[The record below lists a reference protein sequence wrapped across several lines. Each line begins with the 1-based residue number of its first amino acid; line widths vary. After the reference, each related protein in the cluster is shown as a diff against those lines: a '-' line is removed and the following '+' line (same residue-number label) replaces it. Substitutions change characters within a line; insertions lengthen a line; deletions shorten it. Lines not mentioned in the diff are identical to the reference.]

1 MPSVELS
8 AGPIDFEDTG
18 GDGPVLVLLH
28 GVPMDGR
35 LWRRALPYLGGF
47 RVIRPT
53 LPLGGHRQPMRP
65 DADLSQ
71 QGVASILGDFLDAL
85 DLHDVTLVLNDWGG
99 GQFLIN
105 ADRTDRIARL
115 ALVACEA
122 FDNYPPKAA
131 KPLAVLS
138 KVPPLFTAALQL
150 LRMESFRQMSS
161 GYGGMSV
168 DKSYHLYDDLVH
180 GWFAP
185 ALTDRAIRRDFI
197 KFAGGAPGRD
207 ELLELAEGQ
216 QKFTKPVL
224 VVWADQDTMM
234 PAEHGPRLAA
244 HYPDAR
250 LEIVKDSSTL
260 VPIDQPELLAGLLR
274 EFVLG
279 GRGPVDPEGED
290 ARDV

>member
-1 MPSVELS
+1 MPSVQLS

-35 LWRRALPYLGGF
+35 LWRRVMPHLGGF

-131 KPLAVLS
+131 RPMALLS

-150 LRMESFRQMSS
+150 FRMEAFRQASS

-168 DKSYHLYDDLVH
+168 DKDYHLYDDLVH

-185 ALTDRAIRRDFI
+185 ALTDKAIRRDFM

-207 ELLELAEGQ
+207 ELLELADGQ
-216 QKFTKPVL
+216 RKFTKPVL

-234 PAEHGPRLAA
+234 PAEHGPRLAEL
-244 HYPDAR
+244 YPDAR

-260 VPIDQPELLAGLLR
+260 VPIDQPELIARLLR
-274 EFVLG
+274 QFVG
-279 GRGPVDPEGED
+279 GIGPVDPVGEE
-290 ARDV
+290 ARDQ

>member
-8 AGPIDFEDTG
+8 AGPIDYEDTG
-18 GDGPVLVLLH
+18 GPGPVLVLLH
-28 GVPMDGR
+28 GPPMDGR
-35 LWRRALPYLGGF
+35 LWRRAMPHLGGF

-53 LPLGGHRQPMRP
+53 LPLGGHRQPMHA

-71 QGVASILGDFLDAL
+71 LGMAAILGDFIDAL

-105 ADRTDRIARL
+105 AGRTDRIARM

-131 KPLAVLS
+131 RPLGALA
-138 KVPPLFTAALQL
+138 KVPPLFTAALQT
-150 LRMESFRQMSS
+150 FRFHRVRQADF

-168 DKSYHLYDDLVH
+168 DKDYHLYDDLLL

-185 ALTDRAIRRDFI
+185 ALTDRAIRRDFM
-197 KFAGGAPGRD
+197 KFARGAPSKR
-207 ELLELAEGQ
+207 ELLELAEAQ

-250 LEIVKDSSTL
+250 LETVENSSTL

-274 EFVLG
+274 SFVG
-279 GRGPVDPEGED
+279 
-290 ARDV
+290 

>member
-1 MPSVELS
+1 MPSVQLT

-35 LWRRALPYLGGF
+35 LWRRAMPHLGGF

-53 LPLGGHRQPMRP
+53 LPLGGHRKPMRP

-71 QGVASILGDFLDAL
+71 QGVASILGDFLDEL

-131 KPLAVLS
+131 RPLAVLS

-150 LRMESFRQMSS
+150 LRVQTFRQASS

-168 DKSYHLYDDLVH
+168 DKDYHLYDDLVH

-185 ALTDRAIRRDFI
+185 ALTDKAIRRDFM
-197 KFAGGAPGRD
+197 KFAGGAPSRD
-207 ELLELAEGQ
+207 KLLELAEGQ

-224 VVWADQDTMM
+224 VVWADRDTMM
-234 PAEHGPRLAA
+234 PAEHGPRLAE

-250 LEIVKDSSTL
+250 LVVVEDSSTL
-260 VPIDQPELLAGLLR
+260 VPIDQPEVLAGLLR
-274 EFVLG
+274 QFVVG
-279 GRGPVDPEGED
+279 SGPVGPVGEET
-290 ARDV
+290 RGQ

>member
-1 MPSVELS
+1 M
-8 AGPIDFEDTG
+8 
-18 GDGPVLVLLH
+18 
-28 GVPMDGR
+28 
-35 LWRRALPYLGGF
+35 
-47 RVIRPT
+47 
-53 LPLGGHRQPMRP
+53 
-65 DADLSQ
+65 
-71 QGVASILGDFLDAL
+71 
-85 DLHDVTLVLNDWGG
+85 
-99 GQFLIN
+99 
-105 ADRTDRIARL
+105 

-131 KPLAVLS
+131 RPLAVLS

-150 LRMESFRQMSS
+150 LRMESFRQARG

-197 KFAGGAPGRD
+197 KAGGAPGRD

-279 GRGPVDPEGED
+279 GRGRLTRY
-290 ARDV
+290 ARKLDE

>member
-1 MPSVELS
+1 MPSVQLS
-8 AGPIDFEDTG
+8 AGPIDYEDTG

-53 LPLGGHRQPMRP
+53 LPLGGHRKPMNP

-71 QGVASILGDFLDAL
+71 VGVANILGDFLDAL

-105 ADRTDRIARL
+105 EDRTDRIARL

-138 KVPPLFTAALQL
+138 KVPPLFTAGLQL
-150 LRMESFRQMSS
+150 FRMASFRQARW

-168 DKSYHLYDDLVH
+168 DKDYHLYDDLVH

-185 ALTDRAIRRDFI
+185 ALTDKAIRRDFI

-216 QKFTKPVL
+216 RKFTKPVL
-224 VVWADQDTMM
+224 VVWADQDTLM
-234 PAEHGPRLAA
+234 PAEHGPRLAG

-250 LEIVKDSSTL
+250 LEIVKDSATL
-260 VPIDQPELLAGLLR
+260 VPIDQPEVLAGLLR
-274 EFVLG
+274 AFV
-279 GRGPVDPEGED
+279 V
-290 ARDV
+290 